1 MREKPEARG
10 VQITACLLMG
20 VGTRS
25 GEVAGAGEQ
34 RAGERYAPRGVCI
47 YFSHILI
54 YFDLIFNILRTNKF

>member
-34 RAGERYAPRGVCI
+34 REQEAGERFARWT
-47 YFSHILI
+47 F
-54 YFDLIFNILRTNKF
+54 

>member
-25 GEVAGAGEQ
+25 GEVAGAGEPERGT
-34 RAGERYAPRGVCI
+34 RARVCASVCI
-47 YFSHILI
+47 YFSH
-54 YFDLIFNILRTNKF
+54 

>member
-25 GEVAGAGEQ
+25 GEVTGAGEQ
-34 RAGERYAPRGVCI
+34 RAGERYAPRQSG
-47 YFSHILI
+47 YF
-54 YFDLIFNILRTNKF
+54 KFLMADRGGSLLKSSV